1 MITIIIIIYNS
12 PTISVTI
19 YLLCTVQNNI
29 RELKKYI
36 YNLLGNREM
45 MYIMHNINSETS
57 RDNNKQIYDSF
68 TVYRLK

>member
-1 MITIIIIIYNS
+1 MF
-12 PTISVTI
+12 TI

-57 RDNNKQIYDSF
+57 TDDNKQIYDSS